1 MSCLDVPTRTMAP
14 DPQSLALTAEGRA
27 KRPFSGPACSE
38 LECNAAAPV
47 VRLVALNGD
56 DGRIA
61 SLLSDIGVEARS
73 YASVSALETADQGDV
88 PGCVIADARLFFS
101 CHGPVRSLPPACRS
115 HPMIVIAP
123 QPDVPL
129 VVQAMKAGASDFLQE
144 PYDGVAILNAVSVAL
159 QADRKRRAAEDR
171 HNELRARFA
180 TLTPRERQVMALV
193 TAGRLN
199 KQIAY
204 DLGLREI
211 TVKVHRGSVMRKMAA
226 RSLAELV
233 RMADAIRDLGPSPS
247 SEARA

>member
-1 MSCLDVPTRTMAP
+1 MSCLDVPTRNMAP
-14 DPQSLALTAEGRA
+14 NLQSLALAAEAGA
-27 KRPFSGPACSE
+27 KWIFGSPGCSE

-47 VRLVALNGD
+47 VRLLALNGD
-56 DGRIA
+56 DKRIA
-61 SLLSDIGVEARS
+61 GLLSDIGVQTLS
-73 YASVSALETADQGDV
+73 YASVRAFEIADAADV

-101 CHGPVRSLPPACRS
+101 GEGPIRPLPPSCSS

-129 VVQAMKAGASDFLQE
+129 VVQAMKAGAIDFLQE
-144 PYDGVAILNAVSVAL
+144 PYDRVAMLNAVSVAL
-159 QADRKRRAAEDR
+159 QVDRKRRAAEGR
-171 HNELRARFA
+171 HSELRARFA

-211 TVKVHRGSVMRKMAA
+211 TVKVHRGSVMRKMQA

-233 RMADAIRDLGPSPS
+233 RMADAIRALGS
-247 SEARA
+247 A